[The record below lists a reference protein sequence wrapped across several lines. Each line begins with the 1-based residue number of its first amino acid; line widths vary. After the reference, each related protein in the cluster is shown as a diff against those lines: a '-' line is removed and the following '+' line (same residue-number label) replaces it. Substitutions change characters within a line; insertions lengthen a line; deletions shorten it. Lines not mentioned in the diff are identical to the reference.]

1 MTLGLYFLEYDECLS
16 LDLYSSVNVQ
26 VTKSLVGLI
35 WFELPEQ
42 EDLVL
47 WSSFSDAA
55 LDVKYSSFP
64 LELTVEL
71 APDPV

>member
-1 MTLGLYFLEYDECLS
+1 MFLSSYKLKSICLPVCLSSNYMTLGLYFLEYDECLS

-47 WSSFSDAA
+47 
-55 LDVKYSSFP
+55 
-64 LELTVEL
+64 
-71 APDPV
+71 